1 MIMQSRTER
10 IINEK
15 GDCLELG
22 TITLNGQEFTAQGAC
37 LWEDSQGKL
46 RGVLYA
52 NDVIY
57 QNDREL
63 GTISKWE
70 TYLTSWD
77 STIKVFAT
85 IASTWEGNFRDY
97 HGRRQV
103 NRSYY
108 FFIKGRRCRGVNYNR
123 NWSQIVRFKEL

>member
-1 MIMQSRTER
+1 MIMQSHTER
-10 IINEK
+10 ITNEQ
-15 GDCLELG
+15 GACLELG
-22 TITLNGQEFTAQGAC
+22 TITHNGKEYTAQGAC

-52 NDVIY
+52 NDDQR
-57 QNDREL
+57 QNDQA
-63 GTISKWE
+63 GTIGQRE

-77 STIKVFAT
+77 GTLQVFAM

-108 FFIKGRRCRGVNYNR
+108 FFIKGRRCRGVTYNR